1 MSLLLLIIM
10 NKLHASVLSRHYIPG
25 LRAPTFQHSC
35 SLLPRGYF
43 VSGLGQGEFPTDLS
57 VVADLYF
64 VSVLDPLYPSP
75 FNSTLFSRFFSG
87 SKDGRKLLWVSFL
100 TFLRNRYIYIITFHI
115 SEDPFLGSRCWKCCC
130 PSPSGLRIFCIWDLN
145 LGTRWIICNLL
156 PAVTNHYLNT
166 HTWVSHRGLHH
177 AWNPAPTLQ

>member
-1 MSLLLLIIM
+1 M

-25 LRAPTFQHSC
+25 LKAPTFQHSC

-75 FNSTLFSRFFSG
+75 FNSTLFVLASAAHILILPFFLDFSLG
-87 SKDGRKLLWVSFL
+87 PRMGGNSYGLVS
-100 TFLRNRYIYIITFHI
+100 
-115 SEDPFLGSRCWKCCC
+115 
-130 PSPSGLRIFCIWDLN
+130 
-145 LGTRWIICNLL
+145 
-156 PAVTNHYLNT
+156 
-166 HTWVSHRGLHH
+166 
-177 AWNPAPTLQ
+177 